1 MGTERLLDL
10 LDDVTAYCSAQ
21 EPTLDRWAETLREEI
36 AEREAPLPV
45 RDLALT
51 SVLEKLDALKRGEG
65 SLEDVRRHVEGLG
78 ARGFREVTRAQWA
91 ALACDA
97 AQETGEIPSELRGA
111 VARLLPAL
119 IRSLPLKG
127 NPEDLLGDPLVKA
140 LRAKV
145 HGPWVVSH
153 HFNVP
158 AVVRRRVLGFSRDWG
173 WSVGVFRQSAG
184 DWMAQTPEGGPSFIP
199 KPMRAQ
205 EAMKAV
211 DAALLE
217 AGEILLGEEEDF
229 LRGLGGFSSIEEFF
243 ASLNGKWK

>member
-21 EPTLDRWAETLREEI
+21 ESTLDRWAETLREEI
-36 AEREAPLPV
+36 AERGAPLPV

-65 SLEDVRRHVEGLG
+65 SLEDVRRHVEALG
-78 ARGFREVTRAQWA
+78 ARGFREVTKAQWA

-119 IRSLPLKG
+119 LRSLKG

-153 HFNVP
+153 QFNVP

-184 DWMAQTPEGGPSFIP
+184 DWMAQAPESGPSFIP
-199 KPMRAQ
+199 KPMRAE

-211 DAALLE
+211 DAALLA
-217 AGEILLGEEEDF
+217 AGDILLGGEEDF
-229 LRGLGGFSSIEEFF
+229 LCGLGGFSSTEEFF
-243 ASLNGKWK
+243 ASLERK